1 MRPELP
7 NQPAGWNGVRDA
19 LAETRTG
26 LGELQSSISQM
37 FDRLDELVDERLGSR
52 TAQQCAVG
60 RAEQEAIQEQID
72 RLALLAA
79 ELAQSVAEQKQLAK
93 REDDRRRI

>member
-7 NQPAGWNGVRDA
+7 NQPAGWNGVRNA

-26 LGELQSSISQM
+26 LGELQTYITGM
-37 FDRLDELVDERLGSR
+37 FDRLDGLADERLGSR
-52 TAQQCAVG
+52 SAQQCALDH
-60 RAEQEAIQEQID
+60 AEQEKLKEQID
-72 RLALLAA
+72 RLASLAA

-93 REDDRRRI
+93 GEDGRRRI

>member
-7 NQPAGWNGVRDA
+7 NQPAGWNGVRDV

-26 LGELQSSISQM
+26 LGELQTCITEM
-37 FDRLDELVDERLGSR
+37 FDRLDGLVDERLGSR
-52 TAQQCAVG
+52 SAQQCAVG

-72 RLALLAA
+72 RLASLAA
-79 ELAQSVAEQKQLAK
+79 ELAQSVAEQKRLVR